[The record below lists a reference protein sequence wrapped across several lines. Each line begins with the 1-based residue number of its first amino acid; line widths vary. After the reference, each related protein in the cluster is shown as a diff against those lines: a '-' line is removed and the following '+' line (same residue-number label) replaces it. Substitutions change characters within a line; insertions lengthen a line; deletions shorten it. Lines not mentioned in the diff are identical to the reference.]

1 MAIVKHIKSRN
12 ANYSAAINYLLFEHD
27 EKNGK
32 KIVDESGNIHT
43 HIVINSVRKTAVERQ
58 PYMDKPHEEAAG
70 YKHRSTDKFMST
82 FKKTVMDRC
91 QQEGLHQIDL
101 LAPAER
107 KITQKEYMAQ
117 KHDQQKLNEINQKI
131 IEDGLKPTSTV
142 FLTQKEYLRNAI
154 DECAATSNSFDEFQA
169 ILLLTRRYPLRGIV
183 TTWHQPL
190 KGSSY
195 SFITWDI
202 FQHPVMTDVIKASF
216 NVTFQNP
223 FRRSFS

>member
-27 EKNGK
+27 EKTEK

-58 PYMDKPHEEAAG
+58 PYMDKPHEEVAG
-70 YKHRSTDKFMST
+70 YKHRSTDKFMNT

-107 KITQKEYMAQ
+107 KIT
-117 KHDQQKLNEINQKI
+117 HNPNVSW
-131 IEDGLKPTSTV
+131 TS
-142 FLTQKEYLRNAI
+142 
-154 DECAATSNSFDEFQA
+154 
-169 ILLLTRRYPLRGIV
+169 
-183 TTWHQPL
+183 
-190 KGSSY
+190 
-195 SFITWDI
+195 
-202 FQHPVMTDVIKASF
+202 
-216 NVTFQNP
+216 
-223 FRRSFS
+223 